1 MTRFVVHGAGAVG
14 GVVGARLA
22 LASYDVGLVARG
34 AHLDAI
40 RADGLRLVSAE
51 GEQVVRLPASDT
63 VADLSPDASTV
74 VLLAVKSHQT
84 AAALDDL
91 VASLPQAA
99 TVVCVQNGVANE
111 AACLRLFPHVL
122 GVTVMMP
129 TTHLEPGVVVQ
140 NSHPVPGLLDV
151 GCFPRGTDD
160 RCEQVSQALRAA
172 GFDSVVR
179 PDIMAW
185 KHRKLLVNLGNAA
198 QACCRPGDDRD
209 ALVARLREEGERT
222 LAAAGIPVVTHAQ
235 DVGRRGDL
243 LTDSGVGPRAG
254 GSTWQS
260 LARGQG
266 SVETDYL
273 NGEVSL
279 LGRLHAVPTPANDLV
294 RTVMAEQVRA
304 GAAPGSL
311 SAAELLAR
319 LDDPPR

>member
-22 LASYDVGLVARG
+22 LASHDVGLVARG

-40 RADGLRLVSAE
+40 RTDGLRLVSAD

-74 VLLAVKSHQT
+74 VLLAVKTHQT

-91 VASLPQAA
+91 VASVPQAA

-151 GCFPRGTDD
+151 GRFPGGTDE
-160 RCEQVSQALRAA
+160 RCEQVSEALRSA

-179 PDIMAW
+179 PDVMAW
-185 KHRKLLVNLGNAA
+185 KHRKLIMNLGNAA

-209 ALVARLREEGERT
+209 ALVARLREEGEQV
-222 LAAAGIPVVTHAQ
+222 LAAAGIPVVPHAR
-235 DVGRRGDL
+235 DVERRGDL

-279 LGRLHAVPTPANDLV
+279 LGRLHGVPTPANDLV
-294 RTVMAEQVRA
+294 RVVMAEQVRA
-304 GAAPGSL
+304 GAAPGTL
-311 SAAELLAR
+311 RGADVLAR
-319 LDDPPR
+319 LDPRH